1 MSSWLS
7 GIGLGGSKSEEPA
20 PGSQDATKPDGQAEP
35 PAKTAPW
42 EVSLG
47 FMSIGSEGFAVKPQ
61 MKLGVQAEN
70 LKFEAGIDD
79 VRDGLKVALK
89 GEVSVTARSKGTSI
103 RELND
108 SIDIDT
114 VGFREALGV
123 VKSMLNTSRDAAGSA
138 VSDLAE
144 MLGFKRSEMADVL
157 DGNPEGAG
165 AKPRPMVLKVQAA
178 LGLGV
183 SAKVCLGWCD
193 TKGYHMV
200 GVGGKAA
207 SAVQLGGNLFGGKAN
222 DGKTMKVI
230 VGVGNFTFEYTFVLE
245 DGGEEALPDVEE
257 SEMKAEQSV
266 EQGGAQAKKSS
277 DPPPSLLD

>member
-7 GIGLGGSKSEEPA
+7 GIGLGGSKAEEPDAA
-20 PGSQDATKPDGQAEP
+20 PQDATQGAGQEEQ
-35 PAKTAPW
+35 PAKKVPW

-47 FMSIGSEGFAVKPQ
+47 FMSIGSEGFELKPQ
-61 MKLGVQAEN
+61 MKLGVKAEN
-70 LKFEAGIDD
+70 LKFEAGVDD

-89 GEVSVTARSKGTSI
+89 GEVSVTARSKGSSI
-103 RELND
+103 RELHD

-114 VGFREALGV
+114 VGFHEALGV

-144 MLGFKRSEMADVL
+144 MMGFRRAEMADVL
-157 DGNPEGAG
+157 NGDTDGAR
-165 AKPRPMVLKVQAA
+165 PRPMVLKVQAA

-207 SAVQLGGNLFGGKAN
+207 SAVQLGGNLFAGKAN
-222 DGKTMKVI
+222 DGKSMKII
-230 VGVGNFTFEYTFVLE
+230 VGVGNFTFEYTLVLE
-245 DGGEEALPDVEE
+245 DGGEEALPEVDE
-257 SEMKAEQSV
+257 SEMNAEQPVV
-266 EQGGAQAKKSS
+266 EGDAQAKKSP
-277 DPPPSLLD
+277 DAQQSLLD